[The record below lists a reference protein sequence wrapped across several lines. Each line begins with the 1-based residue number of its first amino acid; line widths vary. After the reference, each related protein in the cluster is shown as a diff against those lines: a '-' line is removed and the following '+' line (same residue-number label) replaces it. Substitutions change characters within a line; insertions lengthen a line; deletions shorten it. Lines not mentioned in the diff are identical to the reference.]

1 MRRKTQRWAASNFAI
16 RYLLFGSEP
25 QASCPALRTS
35 FFSVLKPS
43 DVTTNQPLTP
53 KLSTMKPLPL
63 FRMIPNHFCLFSIAP
78 SRFYS
83 CAVSSLVLLLSAST
97 SYADDTFPAAD
108 KAFVAKVS
116 QGGMFEVELAKVA
129 ETKAT
134 TQDLRDQANTEEHD
148 HTLVGNKLKSIMETN
163 GMQFPTALNAEFQA
177 RLDKLSALSGAAF
190 DSAYLHAMQEIHHI
204 DGAAFKQESTGGSNP
219 DLKAFAAETH
229 RIVLRHLGEL
239 GATVN

>member
-1 MRRKTQRWAASNFAI
+1 MNLI
-16 RYLLFGSEP
+16 
-25 QASCPALRTS
+25 
-35 FFSVLKPS
+35 PS
-43 DVTTNQPLTP
+43 
-53 KLSTMKPLPL
+53 
-63 FRMIPNHFCLFSIAP
+63 FRMISNHFSTFSMTR
-78 SRFYS
+78 SRLYS
-83 CAVSSLVLLLSAST
+83 CAIGAIVLAVSAST
-97 SYADDTFPAAD
+97 SYADDSFSAAD
-108 KAFVAKVS
+108 KAFVGKVS

-134 TQDLRDQANTEEHD
+134 TQDLRDQATTEEHD
-148 HTLVGNKLKSIMETN
+148 HTLVGNKLKSIMEAN
-163 GMQFPTALNAEFQA
+163 GMEFPTALNAEFQA

-190 DSAYLHAMQEIHHI
+190 DAAYLQAMEKIHHI